1 MPLMEV
7 TLEQTYAGQ
16 EIINRWNYLASGIPA
31 AVTHSFAL
39 VSALGAVFDEV
50 AVPPGYPADGL
61 MQMIANIQNTG
72 VSFQT
77 LTCKDVYSVTD
88 FFSVVFVNPLV
99 GSQTGDGMSPAMAF
113 GFRTNRVRSDIRRAT
128 KRFVGAS
135 EADVGALGVIVPAFM
150 TSDVIPLAEK
160 MSEVLEYDDSG
171 NLLSFA
177 PCVAKKQRY
186 DTETQ
191 LPDENGNA
199 YRYFPVEEDQL
210 DLVATSVTWDPYT
223 TLRTQVS
230 RQYGRG
236 R

>member
-16 EIINRWNYLASGIPA
+16 EIVNRWNYLGAGTPA
-31 AVTHSFAL
+31 AVSFSFAL

-61 MQMIANIQNTG
+61 MQMIANIQNVG

-77 LTCKDVYSVTD
+77 LTCKAVYSATD
-88 FFSVVFVNPLV
+88 FFSVAFVNPLV
-99 GSQTGDGMSPAMAF
+99 GMQTGDGMSPTQAF

-128 KRFVGAS
+128 KRFVGVS
-135 EADVGALGVIVPAFM
+135 EADVGTLGIIVAGFM
-150 TSDVIPLAEK
+150 TSDIIPLAEK
-160 MSEVLEYDDSG
+160 MTEVLEYDDSS
-171 NLLSFA
+171 NLLTFT
-177 PCVAKKQRY
+177 PCVVKKERY
-186 DTETQ
+186 DPETQ
-191 LPDENGNA
+191 LPSATGTA
-199 YRYFPVEEDQL
+199 YRYYEDPEVQE
-210 DLVATSVTWDPYT
+210 DLLATSVTWEPYDQV
-223 TLRTQVS
+223 RTQVS